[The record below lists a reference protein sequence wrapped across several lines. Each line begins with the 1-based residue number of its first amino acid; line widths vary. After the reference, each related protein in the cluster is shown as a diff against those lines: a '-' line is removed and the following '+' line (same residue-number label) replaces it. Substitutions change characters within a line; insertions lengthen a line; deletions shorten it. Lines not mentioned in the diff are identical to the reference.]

1 MDELRPSDPSWI
13 GGHRLLG
20 RLGAGGMGVVYLGRT
35 DAGALAAIKVILPEY
50 AQDEDFRTRFRR
62 EVDAA
67 RSVHSPW
74 AVPVTGAE
82 TEGERPWLATAFV
95 PGPALSDAVAR
106 RGPLP
111 ARSVMVLGRL
121 LSRAL
126 TSVHTAGLVHR
137 DVKPGNVL
145 LTTDG
150 PRLIDFGIA
159 RATDATALTSTD
171 LIVGSPGFL
180 SPEQASGGGTAAGP
194 ASDIFSLGCLLA
206 YAATGR
212 PPFGSG
218 AVQALLYR
226 TVHDE
231 PDLDGV
237 DDAGLRALLA
247 ACLAKDPGERPTA
260 AEIDGRI
267 TEDVPGRPVEWLPED
282 VVRLIAD
289 RSAAMLALP
298 DIDVT
303 VAEESATPPE
313 PALSDA
319 PTEPGESGAPA
330 AHSGRRRFL
339 LLAAGGAVA
348 VAGGAFAAVRLA
360 GEDADSGGKGGA
372 SGGRRWIIG
381 VHADLSG
388 PRKALGKAQERG
400 VRLAVDRFNS
410 RKDKPFTLTVKA
422 LDDRGEPDRSVQV
435 AERFARDRD
444 VLAVIG
450 PTDDATTSA
459 SLSAYDEAMLAVIT
473 LSSLA
478 MAYAPRSKKSFFQAA
493 PSWGALSMPI
503 VNRLL
508 LRPDVERLGVLMDR
522 AGGQSAYQVGY
533 ATNMMT
539 PSLTTGTTYPR
550 VVPAGVAD
558 LGPVITDMLTHKSDA
573 FFYAGDAAGAAR
585 AALALAGTPFKGP
598 RIGQHT
604 VMGKEFLA
612 KAGDAATGW
621 EFITPYTD
629 ATAPAAKEF
638 AAAHRE
644 RFGTAPAAWA
654 AEAYDVAGLVAEA
667 LVALVKGQRDDATG
681 KPGKSGKPG
690 ESEGSARPG
699 DSEGKNG
706 SAPPESSASPENS
719 ASPGSAPSQDTGS
732 VRPTARSGRVVR
744 PGRAAIVAEI
754 AASTYKGISRTYAF
768 DEKQSLVGQDA
779 HLYRVENGR
788 YRYLGPAPKPAS

>member
-50 AQDEDFRTRFRR
+50 AQDDDFRTRFRR
-62 EVDAA
+62 EVEAA

-74 AVPVTGAE
+74 AVPVAGAE

-237 DDAGLRALLA
+237 DDAGLRALLT

-303 VAEESATPPE
+303 AAEEPATPLE

-319 PTEPGESGAPA
+319 PAEPGEPGESGAPA
-330 AHSGRRRFL
+330 ARSGRRRFL

-348 VAGGAFAAVRLA
+348 LAGGTFAAVRLA
-360 GEDADSGGKGGA
+360 GEDADSDGQGA
-372 SGGRRWIIG
+372 FGGRRWIIG

-388 PRKALGKAQERG
+388 PHMALGKAQERG

-478 MAYAPRSKKSFFQAA
+478 MTYGSLSKKSFFQAS
-493 PSWGALSMPI
+493 PSWGVLSMPI

-508 LRPDVERLGVLMDR
+508 LRPGVERLGVLLDR
-522 AGGQSAYQVGY
+522 AGGQSAYQMGY
-533 ATNMMT
+533 TANLLT
-539 PSLTTGTTYPR
+539 PSMTSGTTYPR
-550 VVPAGVAD
+550 VVPAGITD
-558 LGPVITDMLTHKSDA
+558 MGPVITDMLTHRSDA

-585 AALALAGTPFKGP
+585 TALALAGTPFKGP

-604 VMGKEFLA
+604 VMGPDFLA

-629 ATAPAAKEF
+629 ATAPAAKAF

-644 RFGTAPAAWA
+644 RFGSAPAAWA
-654 AEAYDVAGLVAEA
+654 AEAYDVTGLVAQA
-667 LVALVKGQRDDATG
+667 LAALVKGDKDDATG
-681 KPGKSGKPG
+681 KPGG
-690 ESEGSARPG
+690 A
-699 DSEGKNG
+699 EGKNG
-706 SAPPESSASPENS
+706 SASPENS

-768 DEKQSLVGQDA
+768 DEERSLVGHDA